1 MELESPATRME
12 IKPRKRKFSAKAIFV
27 LADNP
32 GYSRAGLDKLDD
44 ELRVGDSDDAVTP
57 VSL

>member
-12 IKPRKRKFSAKAIFV
+12 IKPRKRKFSVKSIVV

-32 GYSRAGLDKLDD
+32 GYSCTGLDE
-44 ELRVGDSDDAVTP
+44 ELQVGDSDDAVTP